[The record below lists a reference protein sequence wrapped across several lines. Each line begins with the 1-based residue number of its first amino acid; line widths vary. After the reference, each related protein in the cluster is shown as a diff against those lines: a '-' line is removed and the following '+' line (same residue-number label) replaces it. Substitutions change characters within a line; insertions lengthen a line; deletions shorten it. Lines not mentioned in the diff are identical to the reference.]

1 MRVQILGVLNVTRDS
16 FSDGGRYLT
25 PEQAIAHGRRLVADG
40 ADIIDIGAE
49 ATNPDAEEVPADE
62 EIRRLTPVV
71 AALRQEGVRVS
82 VDTCKPAVMRAML
95 DLGVEIINDVTGVR
109 DPEAVAVLRHAQ
121 AAIIV
126 MHSTATG
133 PRAERADADPQTIV
147 TRVLDFLRDRVEALE
162 AAGIARRR
170 LILDPGMGFFLGRDP
185 QLSLEVLRHLDRL
198 ATLGR
203 PLCVSVSRKSFI
215 GATLG
220 SAAQPRAVAER
231 AAGTLAAELWAAQAG
246 VQYIRTHDVRA
257 LRDALTIWQ
266 ALHRPSAGALP
277 ADLPERPCGQ

>member
-1 MRVQILGVLNVTRDS
+1 MRVQILGILNVTRDS

-25 PEQAIAHGRRLVADG
+25 PEQAITHGRQLVADG
-40 ADIIDIGAE
+40 ADIIDIGAQ
-49 ATNPDAEEVPADE
+49 ATNPDAEEVSADE

-82 VDTCKPAVMRAML
+82 IDTWKPAVMRAML
-95 DLGVEIINDVTGVR
+95 HLGVEMINDVTGVR
-109 DPEAVAVLRHAQ
+109 DPEAVAVLR
-121 AAIIV
+121 AARASIIV

-133 PRAERADADPQTIV
+133 PRAERSDVDARTIV
-147 TRVLDFLRDRVEALE
+147 TRVLDFLRERVEALE
-162 AAGIARRR
+162 AAGIDRQR

-185 QLSLEVLRHLDRL
+185 ELSLEVLRHLDRL

-220 SAAQPRAVAER
+220 SAAHPRPVPER

-257 LRDALTIWQ
+257 LRDALTVWQ
-266 ALHRPSAGALP
+266 ALRRSPAEAATADRPEQRG
-277 ADLPERPCGQ
+277 GQ